1 MQCNRL
7 GIDPAAESILRFFMH
22 RFSEDHPRAGA

>member
-7 GIDPAAESILRFFMH
+7 GIDPAAESILRFFMR
-22 RFSEDHPRAGA
+22 RFLEDRPG